1 MHHIP
6 LLSEQFKLFHNKM
19 LELIYI
25 DGILTFNG
33 IEYIISNL
41 EVSSE
46 NIVYATIQNDIYLS
60 VIALVGNETII
71 NGVLQTSAQMIID
84 TLSSNGQS

>member
-1 MHHIP
+1 
-6 LLSEQFKLFHNKM
+6 M

-25 DGILTFNG
+25 DGILVFNG
-33 IEYIISNL
+33 IEYSISNL
-41 EVSSE
+41 EISSE
-46 NIVYATIQNDIYLS
+46 NVVYATIQNDIYLS
-60 VIALVGNETII
+60 VIALVANETII